1 MDTHV
6 TLSTHFVGLLC
17 PLITTI
23 VEPEDPEDP
32 DDDFEDDLLEP
43 LPPDEDD
50 DDPPPLALTP
60 ERTQIRP
67 ASKRSG
73 ILSTFMAK
81 CSCYDEMKG
90 AAIEF

>member
-1 MDTHV
+1 M
-6 TLSTHFVGLLC
+6 
-17 PLITTI
+17 ITTI
-23 VEPEDPEDP
+23 VEPDDPEDP

-43 LPPDEDD
+43 LPPEEDEDD
-50 DDPPPLALTP
+50 DDPPPLASTP

-67 ASKRSG
+67 TSKRSG

-81 CSCYDEMKG
+81 CSWYDEMKG